1 MVEGL
6 RHASYDLKVKRL
18 PELQSARI
26 RADDEVELHASVAVP
41 SCVVQRVQ
49 THRACNA
56 ATRRIRTHHVA
67 AIADV
72 LAGASLI
79 GTNVIRAGDLTVSW
93 GPLLLGSVA
102 AGAVGWVALQVLLAA
117 VRRAKL
123 HYFSIYCWIVGALLW
138 LREW

>member
-6 RHASYDLKVKRL
+6 RHASYVLKVKIP

-26 RADDEVELHASVAVP
+26 RADDEVELHASEAVP

-56 ATRRIRTHHVA
+56 ATRRIRTHHVT

-79 GTNVIRAGDLTVSW
+79 GTNVIRAGDLTV
-93 GPLLLGSVA
+93 LLSYKRLSVLTKSV
-102 AGAVGWVALQVLLAA
+102 GDCISLCHIAVQRVGLPGTD
-117 VRRAKL
+117 RRANDTPDGRMICL
-123 HYFSIYCWIVGALLW
+123 
-138 LREW
+138 